1 MIDWIKPSGLEIKT
15 NEDKATV
22 AHCEKLG
29 WERVEDVTD
38 VPFIRDD
45 LNVEQINGMSGKDM
59 KRLDKQLNLGVDAKL
74 LVADM
79 RIAMIDALFK
89 PE

>member
-15 NEDKATV
+15 NDDTATV

-29 WERVEDVTD
+29 WERVED

-45 LNVEQINGMSGKDM
+45 LNVEQINGMSGKDL

-79 RIAMIDALFK
+79 RVAMIDALFE